1 MRILRLAAVAAALF
15 TASLF
20 AGPALAAGPPIDLN
34 HPLGHELADAGGTPA
49 QIIDYKPTL
58 TDAAGK
64 AVANPWPITA
74 LVQHDQTA
82 SKEVLPSMLTFA
94 ADGRNRD
101 PRYPSLR
108 AAQERDVRY
117 FTFDSRRNIVF
128 ERGDFYDGLSRGR
141 GYYDPGAA
149 VKSEHP
155 GSVLEVT
162 FVNGAITQAR
172 VLSRGIID
180 LR

>member
-1 MRILRLAAVAAALF
+1 MRIFRLAAVAAAVF
-15 TASLF
+15 AASL
-20 AGPALAAGPPIDLN
+20 AGPAFAAGPPIDLN
-34 HPLGHELADAGGTPA
+34 HPLGHELADVGGTPA
-49 QIIDYKPTL
+49 LIIDYKPTL

-64 AVANPWPITA
+64 VVANPWPITA
-74 LVQHDQTA
+74 LVQHDQSPT
-82 SKEVLPSMLTFA
+82 KEVLPSVLTFA

-101 PRYPSLR
+101 ARYPSLR

-117 FTFDSRRNIVF
+117 FTFDGRKNIVF

-149 VKSEHP
+149 VKSGHT
-155 GSVLEVT
+155 GSVIEVT
-162 FVNGAITQAR
+162 FVGGAITQVRA
-172 VLSRGIID
+172 LPRGIAD